1 MKSFCLLG
9 ISKRSQSLSIGL
21 VEGAIAALVSLLEM
35 TSVESAQSIR
45 AFLTSN
51 WSNTLMYITRLVTIF
66 SCLLYFLGS
75 LFGNTYPWY
84 QRALIANAATFALR
98 LHQRIAQRGNQ
109 PRLSQES
116 VQLIV
121 SEDSLHYLL
130 YSVIFL
136 LTPPVTVAL
145 APIFCFASLH
155 CLGFTQNLLTLYI
168 GKTERPHLW
177 TRRVCD
183 IVSRAQS
190 HSDNIL
196 RIIAIHEILLMVI
209 SIVLAF
215 SSRIPLL
222 PFFYYHF
229 LKLRY
234 ASRRNPYCRRVF
246 SELRIAFYQLAD
258 HLSSQNSAHLI
269 VRHNSLGSLIVHGG
283 RSNKTFNLS
292 SRVAFRDKYRDFVVF
307 RLCVSGFWF
316 ATKSCRSV
324 VGAVFSSAGSACN
337 V

>member
-1 MKSFCLLG
+1 M
-9 ISKRSQSLSIGL
+9 
-21 VEGAIAALVSLLEM
+21 A
-35 TSVESAQSIR
+35 SVESNQSIR

-66 SCLLYFLGS
+66 SCLFYFLGS
-75 LFGNTYPWY
+75 LFGNTYSWY

-130 YSVIFL
+130 YSIIFL
-136 LTPPVTVAL
+136 LTPPVTGELDIADKWCEFGGPFPYSFAL

-155 CLGFTQNLLTLYI
+155 CLGFTQNLLALYI
-168 GKTERPHLW
+168 GKTENPPMW
-177 TRRVCD
+177 ARRSCD
-183 IVSRAQS
+183 IVSKAQS
-190 HSDNIL
+190 HSDSIL

-234 ASRRNPYCRRVF
+234 ASHRNPYCR
-246 SELRIAFYQLAD
+246 
-258 HLSSQNSAHLI
+258 
-269 VRHNSLGSLIVHGG
+269 
-283 RSNKTFNLS
+283 
-292 SRVAFRDKYRDFVVF
+292 
-307 RLCVSGFWF
+307 
-316 ATKSCRSV
+316 
-324 VGAVFSSAGSACN
+324 
-337 V
+337 